1 MPYTVVVLL
10 EVTIVHSQEFDST
23 NDKQMKENI
32 FTLIT
37 EETNI
42 GGVTIRRAATFN
54 YTSFYVS
61 FSATEQ

>member
-23 NDKQMKENI
+23 NDKQVKENI

-42 GGVTIRRAATFN
+42 GGITIRRAATFN
-54 YTSFYVS
+54 YASFYVS